1 MKPGAINSQS
11 DSPYHTIQVTP
22 ITKSPTTPSINAVK
36 ETRKKSK
43 KSKDRSTGLP
53 YTSSDNNLGKGAC
66 INYVDK
72 QKREGVLVKCQR
84 YFISLCS
91 RRVRGVKI
99 LKILST

>member
-36 ETRKKSK
+36 EARKKSK

-53 YTSSDNNLGKGAC
+53 YTSSDNNLGKWSFIQG
-66 INYVDK
+66 
-72 QKREGVLVKCQR
+72 EGGWPNV
-84 YFISLCS
+84 YA
-91 RRVRGVKI
+91 
-99 LKILST
+99 ST